1 MHPDAL
7 LERTIATDGVLLVD
21 KPPGMTSHDVVA
33 IARRVTGTRR
43 IGHTGTL
50 DPFATGLLVL
60 LVGRGTRLV
69 PYVQG
74 EPKVYQATIR
84 FGAETT
90 TDDLT
95 GEVTREAGLPSSD
108 DVDRAILSL
117 TGVISQRPPD
127 YSAKQVAGRR
137 AYAAARAGK
146 PIVLDPVPVTV
157 HQWQIRRRADNEID
171 VIIVCGGG
179 TYIRALARDLGRAVG
194 SAAHL
199 TALRRTRSGVF
210 AVASAILTEELERQ
224 PPKLEPLTSAIP
236 QLPVQ
241 RLTAEQAERVRH
253 GNTIEPRVEG
263 DIVALCDDTDNLVAI
278 AHRDGAMLQPRLVM
292 QHD

>member
-7 LERTIATDGVLLVD
+7 LERTIATEGVLLVD
-21 KPPGMTSHDVVA
+21 KPPGVTSHDVVA
-33 IARRVTGTRR
+33 VARRVTGTRR

-60 LVGRGTRLV
+60 LVGRGTRLI
-69 PYVQG
+69 PYVQS
-74 EPKVYQATIR
+74 EPKVYDATIR

-95 GEVTREAGLPSSD
+95 GELTREAAPPTSD
-108 DVDRAILSL
+108 DVDRAIASL
-117 TGVISQRPPD
+117 TGLISQRPPD

-137 AYAAARAGK
+137 AYAAARAGR
-146 PIVLDPVPVTV
+146 PLALQSAEVMV
-157 HQWQIRRRADNEID
+157 HEWRMRRRGEAEID
-171 VIIVCGGG
+171 VTIVCGSG

-199 TALRRTRSGVF
+199 SALRRTQSGIF
-210 AVASAILTEELERQ
+210 DVANAISLDELE
-224 PPKLEPLTSAIP
+224 KHSVLLEPLSSAIP

-241 RLTAEQAERVRH
+241 RLTPEEAERVRH
-253 GNTIEPRVEG
+253 GNTIEARVGG
-263 DIVALCDDTDNLVAI
+263 DIAALIGVDGSLVAI
-278 AHRDGAMLQPRLVM
+278 ARREGAVLQPRLVM

>member
-1 MHPDAL
+1 MHPHAL

-21 KPPGMTSHDVVA
+21 KPPGVTSHDVVA

-60 LVGRGTRLV
+60 LVGRGTRLI

-74 EPKVYQATIR
+74 EPKVYEATIR

-95 GEVTREAGLPSSD
+95 GDITREAELPASND
-108 DVDRAILSL
+108 IDRAIASL
-117 TGVISQRPPD
+117 TGVIVQQPPD
-127 YSAKQVAGRR
+127 YSAKQVDGRR
-137 AYAAARAGK
+137 AYEAARAGK
-146 PIVLDPVPVTV
+146 PLALAPAEVTV
-157 HQWQIRRRADNEID
+157 HEWQIRRRSDAEID
-171 VIIVCGGG
+171 VTIVCGGG

-210 AVASAILTEELERQ
+210 DVANAVSIDELESHGAR
-224 PPKLEPLTSAIP
+224 LGPLRSAIP
-236 QLPVQ
+236 QLPAQ
-241 RLTAEQAERVRH
+241 RLSADEIERVRH
-253 GNTIEPRVEG
+253 GNTIEARTPG
-263 DIVALCDDTDNLVAI
+263 DIAALFDDGDRLLAI
-278 AHRDGAMLQPRLVM
+278 ARREGAMLQPRLVM